1 MDQLQKVVASVEELY
16 SKKNPVIDWNDWVLN
31 GHIKIVAEWVE
42 KISETHQFD
51 KESTLA
57 AAYLH
62 DLAYAWTSK
71 NDPELDEKSESKAR
85 EVLQE
90 VGYSPEQIKFI
101 VDDIIH
107 GHGMHDGGEPKHL
120 EAKVLATA
128 DALAH
133 FTTDF
138 YLVICWNNYLFEDK
152 NLNDYKEW
160 VLKKIDR
167 DLNKKIL
174 IEEYKKVAEP
184 YYQSLKSIFSL

>member
-1 MDQLQKVVASVEELY
+1 MDQVQRVVTSVEELY
-16 SKKNPVIDWNDWVLN
+16 SKKNPVIDWNEWVLN

-42 KISETHQFD
+42 KISETHQFNKD
-51 KESTLA
+51 STLA

-90 VGYSPEQIKFI
+90 VGYSDEQIKFI

-107 GHGMHDGGEPKHL
+107 GHGMHDGGTPDL
-120 EAKVLATA
+120 IEAKVLATA

-152 NLNDYKEW
+152 ALNDYKHW

-167 DLNKKIL
+167 DLNNKIL
-174 IEEYKKVAEP
+174 FDEYKEYAQP
-184 YYQSLKSIFSL
+184 YYQSLKTLFSL